1 MIIGICAF
9 IICSIAFYLH
19 IKIKPF
25 KYQFQ
30 NRMEKWLLLTNMVLI
45 FTATLY
51 SEVLRL
57 YIKNNS
63 NNAWSWIFSFIM
75 LSLIFGSL
83 IGSSIYFRLWRKL
96 YKSLKT
102 MWKDTHINISSHR
115 KNSLIEL
122 NDGDGS
128 SGGAY
133 HELDEDL
140 LSNINSDKIKS
151 ALAVKSEE

>member
-9 IICSIAFYLH
+9 IICFIAFYLH

-83 IGSSIYFRLWRKL
+83 IGSSIYFHLWRKM
-96 YKSLKT
+96 YASLRT
-102 MWKDTHINISSHR
+102 MWTDNKRPAGILNRVDGETYNLVADD
-115 KNSLIEL
+115 SL
-122 NDGDGS
+122 
-128 SGGAY
+128 
-133 HELDEDL
+133 
-140 LSNINSDKIKS
+140 S
-151 ALAVKSEE
+151 AT

>member
-9 IICSIAFYLH
+9 IICFIAFYLH
-19 IKIKPF
+19 IKIQPF

-83 IGSSIYFRLWRKL
+83 IGSSIYFHLWRKL

-102 MWKDTHINISSHR
+102 MWKDTHIISSHR

-128 SGGAY
+128 RGGAY

-151 ALAVKSEE
+151 VLAVNGEE

>member
-30 NRMEKWLLLTNMVLI
+30 NRMEKWLLLTNIVLI

-75 LSLIFGSL
+75 ISLIFGSL
-83 IGSSIYFRLWRKL
+83 IGSSIYFHLWRKL

-102 MWKDTHINISSHR
+102 MWKDTHSISSHR

-140 LSNINSDKIKS
+140 LSNINSDKVKS
-151 ALAVKSEE
+151 ALAVNGEE